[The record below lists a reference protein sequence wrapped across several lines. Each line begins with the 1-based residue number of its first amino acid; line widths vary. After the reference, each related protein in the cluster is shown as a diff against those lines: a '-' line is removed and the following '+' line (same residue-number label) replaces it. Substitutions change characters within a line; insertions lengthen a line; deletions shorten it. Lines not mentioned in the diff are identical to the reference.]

1 MVYHFIFVFP
11 MRGSLQNTEISYEK
25 LRVRGVIESVLHVC
39 VKEICYYTVIVTWF
53 VLLPV
58 FFITN

>member
-1 MVYHFIFVFP
+1 MVYHFIFVFT

-39 VKEICYYTVIVTWF
+39 VKEIYYYTVIVTWF